1 MFWAGIDEVH
11 EASTTVELGKED
23 SGIGLGFRV
32 LDPLKARPDAAVVTA
47 ALAED
52 STTIAAH
59 PHVYFFFF
67 FFFSIFTC
75 MYLYY
80 YGLWSFRFL
89 CSGVGVLDCGLD
101 WWERRIGMGKGRW
114 ICKSYLICK

>member
-23 SGIGLGFRV
+23 SGIGLGLRV
-32 LDPLKARPDAAVVTA
+32 LDPLKARSDAAVVTA
-47 ALAED
+47 ALSED

-59 PHVYFFFF
+59 PHVYFFFL
-67 FFFSIFTC
+67 IFTW

-80 YGLWSFRFL
+80 YGL
-89 CSGVGVLDCGLD
+89 
-101 WWERRIGMGKGRW
+101 
-114 ICKSYLICK
+114 